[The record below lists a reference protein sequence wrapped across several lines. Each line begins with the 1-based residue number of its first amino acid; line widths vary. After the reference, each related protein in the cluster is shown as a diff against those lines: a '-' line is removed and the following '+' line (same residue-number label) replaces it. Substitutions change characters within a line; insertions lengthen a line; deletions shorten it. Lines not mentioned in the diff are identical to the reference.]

1 MLKKPKFIPKSTLVI
16 IALVVLNIIVFLAV
30 SSGIN
35 ISHKHRTTDNII
47 TNADDNNYFKEAG
60 LGSPLCSPYW
70 PVLSAQA
77 VAPVGSWGIH
87 FMP

>member
-16 IALVVLNIIVFLAV
+16 IALVVLNLIVFLAV

-47 TNADDNNYFKEAG
+47 TNADDNNYFKAG
-60 LGSPLCSPYW
+60 VN
-70 PVLSAQA
+70 VLDWSYALLRY
-77 VAPVGSWGIH
+77 
-87 FMP
+87 FNK

>member
-47 TNADDNNYFKEAG
+47 TNADDNNYFKAG
-60 LGSPLCSPYW
+60 VN
-70 PVLSAQA
+70 VLDWSYALLRY
-77 VAPVGSWGIH
+77 
-87 FMP
+87 FNK

>member
-47 TNADDNNYFKEAG
+47 TNADDNNYFKAG
-60 LGSPLCSPYW
+60 VN
-70 PVLSAQA
+70 VLDWSYALLRY
-77 VAPVGSWGIH
+77 
-87 FMP
+87 FNN

>member
-47 TNADDNNYFKEAG
+47 TNAYDNNYFKAG
-60 LGSPLCSPYW
+60 VN
-70 PVLSAQA
+70 VLDWSYALLRY
-77 VAPVGSWGIH
+77 
-87 FMP
+87 FNK

>member
-1 MLKKPKFIPKSTLVI
+1 MLKRPKFIPKSTLVI

-47 TNADDNNYFKEAG
+47 TNADDNNYFKAG
-60 LGSPLCSPYW
+60 VN
-70 PVLSAQA
+70 VLDWSYALLRY
-77 VAPVGSWGIH
+77 
-87 FMP
+87 FNK

>member
-47 TNADDNNYFKEAG
+47 TNADDNNYFKAG
-60 LGSPLCSPYW
+60 VN
-70 PVLSAQA
+70 VLDWCYALLRY
-77 VAPVGSWGIH
+77 
-87 FMP
+87 FNN